1 MEISPNLIVSI
12 LAGMFSASMAL
23 VTYLVVKPL
32 NEAIAGLR
40 QSIERLTE
48 KAENNNAE
56 INELRERAS
65 KVEEVA
71 KSAHKRLDTLND
83 RVNICEE
90 KCKCRS

>member
-1 MEISPNLIVSI
+1 MEISVNLIVSV

-48 KAENNNAE
+48 KAESNNAE
-56 INELRERAS
+56 INELRERVS
-65 KVEEVA
+65 RVEEMA
-71 KSAHKRLDTLND
+71 KSAHKRVDTLVS
-83 RVNICEE
+83 RVEHCEE
-90 KCKCRS
+90 RCKCRN